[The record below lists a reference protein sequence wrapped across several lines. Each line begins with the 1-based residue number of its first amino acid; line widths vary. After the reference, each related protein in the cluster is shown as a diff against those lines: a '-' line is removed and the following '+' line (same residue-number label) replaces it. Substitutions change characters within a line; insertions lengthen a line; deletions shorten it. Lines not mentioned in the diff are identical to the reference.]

1 MANYQTPLFPGCYYH
16 LFNHA
21 VGNERLFKWVD
32 NYEFFLQK
40 VHKYL
45 LPIADLYSY
54 NLLPNHFHLFF
65 KIKTEDEL
73 NSTFKLIYPKKREIL
88 TYERMPSFALQQIS
102 NLQNSYAKAYNKA
115 FVRRGRLFLES
126 VKRREIISEA
136 SFTNIIHYLHSNAVH
151 HGLCRKITEWPY
163 SSYHELIHLAPTTL
177 KRQQVL
183 DWFGGREQFIRFHE
197 QKIELKL
204 KE

>member
-1 MANYQTPLFPGCYYH
+1 
-16 LFNHA
+16 
-21 VGNERLFKWVD
+21 
-32 NYEFFLQK
+32 
-40 VHKYL
+40 

-73 NSTFKLIYPKKREIL
+73 NSAFKLVYPKKREVL
-88 TYERMPSFALQQIS
+88 AYEQMPSFALQQIG

-126 VKRREIISEA
+126 VKRREIVSED
-136 SFTNIIHYLHSNAVH
+136 SFTKIVHYLHGNAVH
-151 HGLCRKITEWPY
+151 HGLCQKISEWPY

-183 DWFGGREQFIRFHE
+183 DWFGGREQFIRYHD
-197 QKIELKL
+197 QTIELKL